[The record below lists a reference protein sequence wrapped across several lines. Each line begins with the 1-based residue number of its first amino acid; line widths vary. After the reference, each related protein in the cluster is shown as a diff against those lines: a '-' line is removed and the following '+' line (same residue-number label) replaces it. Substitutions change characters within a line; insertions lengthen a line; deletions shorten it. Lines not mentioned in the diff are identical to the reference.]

1 MKHWTLAATLSLAL
15 ASGAFAQT
23 ETPRVDQRQ
32 AHQQQ
37 RIDQGVAS
45 GSLTGTEAT
54 RLHHGQ
60 ARVAAAESQ
69 AKADGAVTQ
78 RKKRISRTCR
88 KNKAATSNT
97 KNTTVKR
104 SRRWAEAAK
113 HQSGRCPALSFSLYR
128 LRW

>member
-1 MKHWTLAATLSLAL
+1 MKHWTLVATLSLAL

-45 GSLTGTEAT
+45 GSLTGNEAA

-60 ARVAAAESQ
+60 ARVAAAEDN
-69 AKADGAVTQ
+69 AKADGTVTKHEKAHLAHMQ
-78 RKKRISRTCR
+78 KKQGRHI
-88 KNKAATSNT
+88 
-97 KNTTVKR
+97 
-104 SRRWAEAAK
+104 K
-113 HQSGRCPALSFSLYR
+113 HQKHDRQKVTPLG
-128 LRW
+128 